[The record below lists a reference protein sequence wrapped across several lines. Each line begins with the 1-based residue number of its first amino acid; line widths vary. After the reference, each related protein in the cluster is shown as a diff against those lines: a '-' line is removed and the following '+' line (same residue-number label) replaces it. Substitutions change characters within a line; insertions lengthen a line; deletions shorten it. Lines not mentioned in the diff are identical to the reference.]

1 MATTTPA
8 APVKE
13 AGKDDKNAAKDNKDG
28 TGGKEKK
35 PRNKKKLIVIA
46 LVVALVGFGGYTKF
60 LKKPGPPGPPEP
72 GVVLALDPITLNLAD
87 GHFLKLTL
95 ALQFTAAASAG
106 GGHGGGAEPD
116 GSQALDI
123 AIDQLSNKRIAEL
136 NSSAARNKAKEK
148 LLHAIEEAYHH
159 EVMDIYFKEFV
170 MQ

>member
-8 APVKE
+8 PPA
-13 AGKDDKNAAKDNKDG
+13 AKDDKTDKKGQEAKQ
-28 TGGKEKK
+28 KK
-35 PRNKKKLIVIA
+35 PRNTKKLIAVA
-46 LVVALVGFGGYTKF
+46 VVVGLVAFGGYTKF
-60 LKKPGPPGPPEP
+60 VKKPGPAGPPEP
-72 GVVLALDPITLNLAD
+72 GVVLALDPITLNLAE

-95 ALQFTAAASAG
+95 ALQFTAAAAA

-159 EVMDIYFKEFV
+159 KVMDVYFKEFV